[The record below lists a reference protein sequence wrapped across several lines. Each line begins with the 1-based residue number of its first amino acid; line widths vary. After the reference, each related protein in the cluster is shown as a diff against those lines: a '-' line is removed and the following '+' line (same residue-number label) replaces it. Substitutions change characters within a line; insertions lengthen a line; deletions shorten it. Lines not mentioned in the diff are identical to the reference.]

1 MCCRACVRVW
11 RSVADWRR
19 KSPTNEQP
27 RSSVKWPTKASGTS
41 SAWKQSAI
49 EVDVI
54 VRFPPV
60 ADLMPGGDN
69 VLMGT
74 VERAFQLAPDCR
86 TMNEL
91 RAKLVREGYTNIDA
105 HLQAHFAEI

>member
-1 MCCRACVRVW
+1 
-11 RSVADWRR
+11 
-19 KSPTNEQP
+19 
-27 RSSVKWPTKASGTS
+27 
-41 SAWKQSAI
+41 
-49 EVDVI
+49 
-54 VRFPPV
+54 
-60 ADLMPGGDN
+60 MPGGDN